1 MQCKPYTRRWCA
13 AARRA
18 GVAAVVVLAIAVV
31 EGFAPPQS
39 SALGE
44 ATLTS
49 NHRGAST
56 SVSFDDRNRV
66 LVDGVPRVLL
76 GGDDPRISRA
86 AATALRWWRDL
97 AGTDIVAAD
106 AQPMFGPEPASGYDH
121 GAIARATA
129 RTRAAVGDARPVV
142 AVLPFVPLSS
152 LGRWPTRAELRSHAY
167 MAIVEGAR
175 GLWWSSVGDV
185 GCAHCADP
193 TPHLDELRSVVGELA
208 ALEPALLAD
217 DTPAA
222 LAGNSN
228 SNIKAKVKLVNGKGF
243 VVAYNAS
250 GRRQSATFTWSSAPG
265 TVTVHGEAR
274 SLVAS
279 DRSFSDTFAPFDAH
293 VYVIGAAAAEA
304 N

>member
-1 MQCKPYTRRWCA
+1 
-13 AARRA
+13 
-18 GVAAVVVLAIAVV
+18 
-31 EGFAPPQS
+31 
-39 SALGE
+39 
-44 ATLTS
+44 
-49 NHRGAST
+49 
-56 SVSFDDRNRV
+56 
-66 LVDGVPRVLL
+66 
-76 GGDDPRISRA
+76 
-86 AATALRWWRDL
+86 
-97 AGTDIVAAD
+97 
-106 AQPMFGPEPASGYDH
+106 
-121 GAIARATA
+121 
-129 RTRAAVGDARPVV
+129 
-142 AVLPFVPLSS
+142 
-152 LGRWPTRAELRSHAY
+152 